1 VDIFYPSINT
11 TSGMTKSLQ
20 NILTASLRKDK
31 MVAFLTNNPNLF
43 DETLK
48 VSLGDKEPQSWR
60 AAWLIKHYMTKND
73 SRIIKNINSLLK
85 ALPNKKDGH
94 QRELLK
100 ILMDM
105 ILTEK
110 QEGILFDKC
119 FTIWEDINKSSS
131 VRGTAFSI
139 IVDTVKKYPELLTEI
154 EFLTQ
159 NHYVETLTPG
169 IRNIIVK
176 TIKDLKI
183 NF

>member
-1 VDIFYPSINT
+1 
-11 TSGMTKSLQ
+11 MTESLQ
-20 NILTASLRKDK
+20 NILTETLRKNE
-31 MVAFLTNNPNLF
+31 MVSFLKKNPNLF

-48 VSLGDKEPQSWR
+48 VSLGDKEPESWR
-60 AAWLIKHYMTKND
+60 AAWLVKHYMTKND
-73 SRIIKNINSLLK
+73 SRVVKSIKSILK
-85 ALPNKKDGH
+85 GLPNKKDGH

-105 ILTEK
+105 ELTEK

-119 FTIWEDINKSSS
+119 FTIWEDISKSSS

-139 IVDTVKKYPELLTEI
+139 IVNTVKKYPELLVEI

-169 IRNIIVK
+169 IRNSIVR
-176 TIKDLKI
+176 TIKELKI
-183 NF
+183 NI

>member
-1 VDIFYPSINT
+1 MTNT
-11 TSGMTKSLQ
+11 LNQ
-20 NILTASLRKDK
+20 ILTDTLRKEE
-31 MVAFLTNNPNLF
+31 MVSFLKKNPNLF

-48 VSLGDKEPQSWR
+48 VSLGDKEPESWR
-60 AAWLIKHYMTKND
+60 AAWLVKHYMSKND
-73 SRIIKNINSLLK
+73 PRVITNINSILK

-105 ILTEK
+105 KLSEK

-119 FTIWEDINKSSS
+119 FTIWEDISKSSS

-139 IVDTVKKYPELLTEI
+139 IVDIVKKYPELRTEI

-169 IRNIIVK
+169 IRNSIVK
-176 TIKDLKI
+176 TIKELNI
-183 NF
+183 NI

>member
-1 VDIFYPSINT
+1 
-11 TSGMTKSLQ
+11 MTKSL
-20 NILTASLRKDK
+20 NHILTASLQKDK
-31 MVAFLTNNPNLF
+31 MVSFLKKNPNLF

-48 VSLGDKEPQSWR
+48 ISLGDKEPQSWR
-60 AAWLIKHYMTKND
+60 AAWLIKHYMLKD
-73 SRIIKNINSLLK
+73 DERITNSIKLILK
-85 ALPNKKDGH
+85 ALPNKNDGH

-105 ILTEK
+105 KLSEK

-119 FTIWEDINKSSS
+119 FTIWEDISKSSS

-139 IVDTVKKYPELLTEI
+139 IVDTVKKYPELMTEI

-169 IRNIIVK
+169 IRNSIVK
-176 TIKDLKI
+176 TINKLKI
-183 NF
+183 NL

>member
-1 VDIFYPSINT
+1 
-11 TSGMTKSLQ
+11 MTKSL
-20 NILTASLRKDK
+20 NHILTASLQKDK
-31 MVAFLTNNPNLF
+31 MVSFLKKNPNLF

-60 AAWLIKHYMTKND
+60 AAWLIKHYMLKND
-73 SRIIKNINSLLK
+73 ARIANSIKSILK

-105 ILTEK
+105 KLSEK

-119 FTIWEDINKSSS
+119 FTIWEDISKSSS

-169 IRNIIVK
+169 IRNSIVN
-176 TIKDLKI
+176 TIKKLKI
-183 NF
+183 NI